1 MKSLLGNRGKTLWLS
16 AFLLALFGLFL
27 FVALRSGPL
36 APVPVTSVQV
46 ERIELAPALTGIG
59 LVEARY
65 VHKIGSVAAG
75 RLKSV
80 LVQPGDTVKAGQLL
94 GEVDPVDFDERL
106 RAQDAAIK
114 RAQANVLVAQ
124 AQVREAEA
132 RAGFASAQ
140 AKRYSELGKS
150 RMVSAESVESKRQE
164 QRMAAASVSAAHAGL
179 EATQQELAGLRA
191 DRLGQK
197 QLRDSL
203 QLIAPVDG
211 VVIRREADPGTTV
224 VAGQSVLEVVD
235 PASLW
240 LNVRF
245 DQKRA
250 QGLRAGL
257 AAQISLRSQ
266 PEAPFAGRVARVE
279 SYADAVT
286 EELLAKVSLI
296 PLPTILPAIGEI
308 AEVNVVLNTLPTAP
322 AIPNA
327 AVRRVDGMLGV
338 WLLEDGDLRF
348 MPVKLGA
355 VDLKGRVQVLEGLR
369 GGESIILYSRKSLSA
384 NSRIDVIDE
393 IQGARQ

>member
-1 MKSLLGNRGKTLWLS
+1 MKSLISNRGKTLWIS
-16 AFLLALFGLFL
+16 AFLLVLTGLFL
-27 FVALRSGPL
+27 FVALRAGPL
-36 APVPVTSVQV
+36 APVAVTMVRV
-46 ERIELAPALTGIG
+46 ERIELAPALSGIG

-65 VHKIGSVAAG
+65 VHKIGPVAAG

-80 LVQPGDTVKAGQLL
+80 LVQPGDSVKAGQLL

-132 RAGFASAQ
+132 RAGFASTQ

-164 QRMAAASVSAAHAGL
+164 QRMAAASVSAARAGQ
-179 EATQQELAGLRA
+179 ESTQQELVGLRA
-191 DRLGQK
+191 NRLGQK

-203 QLIAPVDG
+203 QLIAPVNG
-211 VVIRREADPGTTV
+211 VVVRREADPGTTV
-224 VAGQSVLEVVD
+224 VAGQSVLEMVD
-235 PASLW
+235 PTSLW

-257 AAQISLRSQ
+257 AALISLRSQ
-266 PEAPFAGRVARVE
+266 PEASFAGRVARVE

-286 EELLAKVSLI
+286 EELLAKVSFAT
-296 PLPTILPAIGEI
+296 LPAKLPAIGEM
-308 AEVNVVLNTLPTAP
+308 AEVNVALNALSATP

-327 AVRRVDGMLGV
+327 AVRRVDGVLGV
-338 WLLEDGDLRF
+338 WLLAGADLRF
-348 MPVKLGA
+348 IPVKLGA
-355 VDLKGRVQVLEGLR
+355 VDLQGRVQVLEGLR
-369 GGESIILYSRKSLSA
+369 GGENIILYSRKSLSA
-384 NSRIDVIDE
+384 NSRIDVVDE
-393 IQGARQ
+393 IQGAKQ

>member
-1 MKSLLGNRGKTLWLS
+1 MKSFLGNRGKTLWLS

>member
-1 MKSLLGNRGKTLWLS
+1 MR
-16 AFLLALFGLFL
+16 
-27 FVALRSGPL
+27 
-36 APVPVTSVQV
+36 
-46 ERIELAPALTGIG
+46 
-59 LVEARY
+59 
-65 VHKIGSVAAG
+65 
-75 RLKSV
+75 
-80 LVQPGDTVKAGQLL
+80 VQPGDAVKAGQLL

-106 RAQDAAIK
+106 RAQDSAIK

-164 QRMAAASVSAAHAGL
+164 QRMAAASVSAARAGQ
-179 EATQQELAGLRA
+179 EAAQQELSGLRA

-197 QLRDSL
+197 QVRDSL

-211 VVIRREADPGTTV
+211 VVVRREADPGTTV

-257 AAQISLRSQ
+257 AALISLRSQ
-266 PEAPFAGRVARVE
+266 PDTAFAGRVARVE

-286 EELLAKVSLI
+286 EELLAKVSFT
-296 PLPTILPAIGEI
+296 PLPAKLPAIGEM
-308 AEVNVVLNTLPTAP
+308 AEVNVALSALPLAP

-327 AVRRVDGMLGV
+327 AVRRVDGLLGV

-348 MPVKLGA
+348 IPVKLGA
-355 VDLKGRVQVLEGLR
+355 VDLQGRVQVLEGLR

-384 NSRIDVIDE
+384 DSRINVVDE

>member
-1 MKSLLGNRGKTLWLS
+1 
-16 AFLLALFGLFL
+16 
-27 FVALRSGPL
+27 
-36 APVPVTSVQV
+36 
-46 ERIELAPALTGIG
+46 
-59 LVEARY
+59 
-65 VHKIGSVAAG
+65 
-75 RLKSV
+75 
-80 LVQPGDTVKAGQLL
+80 
-94 GEVDPVDFDERL
+94 VDPVDFDERL

-114 RAQANVLVAQ
+114 RAQANVLGAQ

>member
-393 IQGARQ
+393 IQDARQ

>member
-1 MKSLLGNRGKTLWLS
+1 MKSFLANRGKTLWLS

-46 ERIELAPALTGIG
+46 ERIELAPALSGIG

-164 QRMAAASVSAAHAGL
+164 QRMAAASVSAARAGQ

-211 VVIRREADPGTTV
+211 VVVRREADPGTTV

-235 PASLW
+235 PTSLW

-257 AAQISLRSQ
+257 AALISLRAQ
-266 PEAPFAGRVARVE
+266 PDAPFAGRVARVE

-286 EELLAKVSLI
+286 EELLAKVSFN
-296 PLPTILPAIGEI
+296 PLPAKFPAIGEM

-355 VDLKGRVQVLEGLR
+355 VDLQGRVQVLEGLR
-369 GGESIILYSRKSLSA
+369 GGESIVLYSRKSLTA
-384 NSRIDVIDE
+384 RSRIDVVDE

>member
-1 MKSLLGNRGKTLWLS
+1 MKSFLANRGKTLWLS

-46 ERIELAPALTGIG
+46 ERIELAPALSGIG

-164 QRMAAASVSAAHAGL
+164 QRVAAASVSAARAGQD
-179 EATQQELAGLRA
+179 AAQQELAGLRA
-191 DRLGQK
+191 ERIGQK
-197 QLRDSL
+197 QVRDSL
-203 QLIAPVDG
+203 QLVAPVDG
-211 VVIRREADPGTTV
+211 MVVRREADPGTTV

-257 AAQISLRSQ
+257 AATISLRSQ
-266 PEAPFAGRVARVE
+266 PDAPFAGRVARVE
-279 SYADAVT
+279 SFADAVT
-286 EELLAKVSLI
+286 EELLAKVSFA
-296 PLPTILPAIGEI
+296 PLPAQLPAIGEM

-327 AVRRVDGMLGV
+327 AVRRVDGVLGV
-338 WLLEDGDLRF
+338 WLLEGGGLRF
-348 MPVKLGA
+348 IPVKLGA
-355 VDLKGRVQVLEGLR
+355 VDLQGRVQVLEGLR
-369 GGESIILYSRKSLSA
+369 GGESIILYSKKSLTA
-384 NSRIDVIDE
+384 RSRIDVVDE

>member
-164 QRMAAASVSAAHAGL
+164 QRMAAASVSATHAGQ

-286 EELLAKVSLI
+286 EELLAKVSFT
-296 PLPTILPAIGEI
+296 PLPAILPAIGEI

-384 NSRIDVIDE
+384 NSRIDVVDE

>member
-1 MKSLLGNRGKTLWLS
+1 MKSFLANRGKTLWLS

-36 APVPVTSVQV
+36 APVPVTSVRV
-46 ERIELAPALTGIG
+46 ERIELAPVLSGIG

-80 LVQPGDTVKAGQLL
+80 LVQPGDSVKAGQLL

-140 AKRYSELGKS
+140 AKRYSELGMS

-164 QRMAAASVSAAHAGL
+164 QRMAAASVSAARAGQ

-211 VVIRREADPGTTV
+211 VVVRREADPGTTV

-235 PASLW
+235 PANLW

-257 AAQISLRSQ
+257 TAMISLRSQ
-266 PEAPFAGRVARVE
+266 SDAPFAGHVARVE

-286 EELLAKVSLI
+286 EELLAKVSFA
-296 PLPTILPAIGEI
+296 PLPAKLPAIGEM

-327 AVRRVDGMLGV
+327 AVRRVDGGLGV
-338 WLLEDGDLRF
+338 WLLEGGDLRF
-348 MPVKLGA
+348 IPVKLGA
-355 VDLKGRVQVLEGLR
+355 VDLQGRVQVLEGLR
-369 GGESIILYSRKSLSA
+369 GGESIVLYSRKSLTA
-384 NSRIDVIDE
+384 RSRIDVVDE

>member
-257 AAQISLRSQ
+257 TAQISLRSQ

-348 MPVKLGA
+348 KPVKLGA

>member
-348 MPVKLGA
+348 KPVKLGA

>member
-1 MKSLLGNRGKTLWLS
+1 MKSLLSNWGKTAWLS
-16 AFLLALFGLFL
+16 AFLLLLFGLFL

-36 APVPVTSVQV
+36 APVPVTAVQV
-46 ERIELAPALTGIG
+46 ERIELAPVLNGIG

-65 VHKIGSVAAG
+65 VHKIGPVGAG

-80 LVQPGDTVKAGQLL
+80 LVQPGDAVIAGQLL

-106 RAQDAAIK
+106 RAQDAAIR

-132 RAGFASAQ
+132 HAGFASAQ

-150 RMVSAESVESKRQE
+150 RMVSSESVESKRQE
-164 QRMAAASVSAAHAGL
+164 QRMAAASVSAARAGQ
-179 EATQQELAGLRA
+179 EASQQELAGLRA
-191 DRLGQK
+191 ERLGQK
-197 QLRDSL
+197 QVRDSL

-211 VVIRREADPGTTV
+211 VVVRREADPGTTV
-224 VAGQSVLEVVD
+224 VAGQAVLEVVD

-245 DQKRA
+245 DQMRA

-257 AAQISLRSQ
+257 PALISLRSQ
-266 PEAPFAGRVARVE
+266 PDAPFAGRVARVE

-286 EELLAKVSLI
+286 EELLAKVSFA
-296 PLPTILPAIGEI
+296 PLPANLPAIGEMV
-308 AEVNVVLNTLPTAP
+308 EVNVVLNTLPTAP

-327 AVRRVDGMLGV
+327 AVRRVDGVLGV
-338 WLLEDGDLRF
+338 WLLEGGDLRF
-348 MPVKLGA
+348 IPVKLGA
-355 VDLKGRVQVLEGLR
+355 VDLQGRLQVLEGLR
-369 GGESIILYSRKSLSA
+369 GGESIVLYSRKSLTA
-384 NSRIDVIDE
+384 GSRIDIVDE

>member
-1 MKSLLGNRGKTLWLS
+1 MKSLLSNRSKTLWIS
-16 AFLLALFGLFL
+16 AFLLVLIGLFL
-27 FVALRSGPL
+27 FVALRAGPL
-36 APVPVTSVQV
+36 APVPVISVRV
-46 ERIELAPALTGIG
+46 ERMELAPALSGIG

-65 VHKIGSVAAG
+65 VHKIGPVAAG

-80 LVQPGDTVKAGQLL
+80 LVHPGDTVKAGQLL

-114 RAQANVLVAQ
+114 RAQANALVAQ

-140 AKRYSELGKS
+140 AQRYNELSKS
-150 RMVSAESVESKRQE
+150 RMVSTESVESKRQE
-164 QRMAAASVSAAHAGL
+164 QRMAVASVSAARAGQ

-191 DRLGQK
+191 ERIGQQ

-211 VVIRREADPGTTV
+211 IVVSREADPGTTV
-224 VAGQSVLEVVD
+224 LAGQSVLEVVD
-235 PASLW
+235 PANLW
-240 LNVRF
+240 LNVRC

-250 QGLRAGL
+250 QGLQAGL
-257 AAQISLRSQ
+257 AALISLHSQ
-266 PEAPFAGRVARVE
+266 PGSLFAGRVARVE

-286 EELLAKVSLI
+286 EELLVKVSFA
-296 PLPTILPAIGEI
+296 PLPAKLPAIGEM
-308 AEVNVVLNTLPTAP
+308 AEVNVTLNTLPAAP
-322 AIPNA
+322 IIPNA

-338 WLLEDGDLRF
+338 WLLEGGDLRF

-355 VDLKGRVQVLEGLR
+355 VDLQGRVQVLEGLR
-369 GGESIILYSRKSLSA
+369 GGENIILYSRKSLSA
-384 NSRIDVIDE
+384 NSRIDVVDE

>member
-1 MKSLLGNRGKTLWLS
+1 MKSLLSNRAKTAWLS
-16 AFLLALFGLFL
+16 GFLLVLFGLFL
-27 FVALRSGPL
+27 FAALRSGPL
-36 APVPVTSVQV
+36 APVSVTTLRV
-46 ERIELAPALTGIG
+46 ERIELAPALSGIG
-59 LVEARY
+59 LVEARF
-65 VHKIGSVAAG
+65 VHKIGSVGAG

-80 LVQPGDTVKAGQLL
+80 RVQPGDAVKAGQLL

-106 RAQDAAIK
+106 RAQDSAIK

-150 RMVSAESVESKRQE
+150 RMVSAESVENKRQE
-164 QRMAAASVSAAHAGL
+164 QRMAAASVSAARAGQ
-179 EATQQELAGLRA
+179 EAAQQELSGLRA

-197 QLRDSL
+197 QVRDSL

-211 VVIRREADPGTTV
+211 VVVRREADPGTTV

-257 AAQISLRSQ
+257 AALISLRSQ
-266 PEAPFAGRVARVE
+266 PDTAFAGRVARIE

-286 EELLAKVSLI
+286 EELLAKVSFT
-296 PLPTILPAIGEI
+296 PLPAKLPAIGEM
-308 AEVNVVLNTLPTAP
+308 AEVNVALSALPLAP

-327 AVRRVDGMLGV
+327 AVRRVDGLLGV

-348 MPVKLGA
+348 IPVKLGA
-355 VDLKGRVQVLEGLR
+355 VDLQGRVQVLEGLR
-369 GGESIILYSRKSLSA
+369 GGESIVLYSRKSLSA
-384 NSRIDVIDE
+384 NSRIDVVDE

>member
-114 RAQANVLVAQ
+114 RAQANVLGAQ